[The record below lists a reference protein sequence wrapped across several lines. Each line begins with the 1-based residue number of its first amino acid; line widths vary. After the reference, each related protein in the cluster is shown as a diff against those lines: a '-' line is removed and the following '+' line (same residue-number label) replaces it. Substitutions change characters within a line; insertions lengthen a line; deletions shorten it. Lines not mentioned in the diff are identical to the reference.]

1 MSWIRPLSL
10 YTYYRFSL
18 KITQYSV
25 HDSRFIHLPVPL
37 PREPSG
43 SASESEWPFAGVYI
57 AGEVVFVSTK
67 EMSLLSQGE
76 TDKETKDEGRRWSW
90 TGHSGKKPCEQ
101 FFARRQKNKFLG
113 VDIHLSQLAVKV
125 RNVNNVRVCVYARAR
140 MYVCVEL
147 AHKHTDTHTNAHTHM
162 ARRRG
167 NRIKDYKRKTN
178 FTHHKTLHCLDF
190 YAHVS
195 LQLIYYIL
203 KRELKINVISRTQTH
218 SYAWQDLRKK

>member
-10 YTYYRFSL
+10 YIYYRFSL

-76 TDKETKDEGRRWSW
+76 TDEETKDEGRRWSW

-125 RNVNNVRVCVYARAR
+125 RNVNNVRVCVCTRAH
-140 MYVCVEL
+140 VCL
-147 AHKHTDTHTNAHTHM
+147 CRIGSQTHRHTHERAHTHGK
-162 ARRRG
+162 ATG
-167 NRIKDYKRKTN
+167 QPNQG
-178 FTHHKTLHCLDF
+178 
-190 YAHVS
+190 
-195 LQLIYYIL
+195 LQ
-203 KRELKINVISRTQTH
+203 
-218 SYAWQDLRKK
+218 A

>member
-10 YTYYRFSL
+10 YIYYRFSL

-125 RNVNNVRVCVYARAR
+125 RNVNNVRVCVCTRAH
-140 MYVCVEL
+140 VCL
-147 AHKHTDTHTNAHTHM
+147 CRIGSQTHRHTHERAHTHGK
-162 ARRRG
+162 ATG
-167 NRIKDYKRKTN
+167 QPNQG
-178 FTHHKTLHCLDF
+178 
-190 YAHVS
+190 
-195 LQLIYYIL
+195 LQ
-203 KRELKINVISRTQTH
+203 
-218 SYAWQDLRKK
+218 A